1 MQKEFRPQHSDAF
14 TKGPQGQTNQQ
25 QAPMSEEDL
34 AKLKKEQLDYM
45 KKELPALKLKAE
57 YQEYQMKMFESSV
70 LLGTMDP
77 KNVPGILGIELLLRD
92 IEARTNLHRF
102 KVMQE
107 EARKEQEK
115 KAESTGSIIT
125 DGQTK

>member
-1 MQKEFRPQHSDAF
+1 MQKEFKPQHSDAF
-14 TKGPQGQTNQQ
+14 SKGPEEQTKQQ
-25 QAPMSEEDL
+25 QAPMSEEEL

-57 YQEYQMKMFESSV
+57 YQEYQLKMFESSV
-70 LLGTMDP
+70 LLGTMAAS
-77 KNVPGILGIELLLRD
+77 NVPGLLGLELMLRD
-92 IEARTNLHRF
+92 IEAQTSLYRF
-102 KVMQE
+102 KASQE

>member
-1 MQKEFRPQHSDAF
+1 MQKEFKPQHSDAF
-14 TKGPQGQTNQQ
+14 TKGPHEQTNQQ

-70 LLGTMDP
+70 LLGTMAAS
-77 KNVPGILGIELLLRD
+77 NVPGLLGLELMLRD
-92 IEARTNLHRF
+92 IEAQTSLYRF
-102 KVMQE
+102 KASQE